1 MTTEG
6 GAKKTKGVDVRKP
19 SDKKALEDI
28 LKKHPITIILI
39 HADWCG
45 HCQRYKD
52 AVWNGLHDLP
62 SKKNGLAAIHH
73 DQLQSTPFA
82 NAEIRG
88 YPSVIIVGKKQM
100 AEFEDEEGPTNAI
113 PMEQANDA
121 DVMKN
126 LVLSAEPSTLTGTFK
141 NMKKNVDEGAVEED
155 ENTVEEAP
163 ESVELSEEA
172 KASREAAV
180 TSGKKSSATR
190 KSNTPLMVPD
200 PTKDTLDTQ
209 EPSAQTSM
217 EFNKDEE
224 EDPKKAVGGSLYNSL
239 LAASKAVAPAAAL
252 VAAGTLLRKRKT
264 RKGRGRGKRRGT
276 RRRGGAKN

>member
-52 AVWNGLHDLP
+52 AVWNGLQDLP

-73 DQLQSTPFA
+73 DQLESTPFA

-100 AEFEDEEGPTNAI
+100 AEFEDEEGPTHAI

-121 DVMKN
+121 EVMKN

-155 ENTVEEAP
+155 ENTLEEAP
-163 ESVELSEEA
+163 ESAELSKEA
-172 KASREAAV
+172 RESRKAALV
-180 TSGKKSSATR
+180 SGKKSNATR
-190 KSNTPLMVPD
+190 NSNTPLMVPD

-217 EFNKDEE
+217 EFEKDAEGE
-224 EDPKKAVGGSLYNSL
+224 SKKAVGGSLYNSL
-239 LAASKAVAPAAAL
+239 LSASKAIAPAAA
-252 VAAGTLLRKRKT
+252 VQKRKT
-264 RKGRGRGKRRGT
+264 RKGRKGRGRGT
-276 RRRGGAKN
+276 RRRSGGAKN